1 MNLVTLPDHL
11 LRPDLKRRLPS
22 TARAKDWTGYNSEHF
37 EVLGFAGFVNGFAT
51 YLCRCECGEAFL
63 CVGIHIPRRIKCG
76 VCRRTRH
83 KPERAAW
90 KAMHQRWGKM
100 VVNAWSSFDAFYA
113 SMGARPSPKHVVVR
127 IDTQKKFGPNN
138 CRWSTQSEP
147 RQWLSARFRQ
157 IRLRGQTKL
166 LSEWARELGITR
178 QALWFRVQRAEKR
191 GIGIKDV
198 LTTPRG
204 TRVKAWKT
212 HRRRKQSS

>member
-1 MNLVTLPDHL
+1 V
-11 LRPDLKRRLPS
+11 RRLPS
-22 TARAKDWTGYNSEHF
+22 TARAKDWTGYRSEHF

-90 KAMHQRWGKM
+90 KAMHQRWGKN
-100 VVNAWSSFDAFYA
+100 VVIAWRSFDAFHA
-113 SMGARPSPKHVVVR
+113 SMGARPSPKARCGAHR
-127 IDTQKKFGPNN
+127 HSKKFGPNN
-138 CRWSTQSEP
+138 CRWSTEP
-147 RQWLSARFRQ
+147 ESRQLLSARFRQ

-178 QALWFRVQRAEKR
+178 QALWFRIQRAEKR
-191 GIGIKDV
+191 GIGVQEV
-198 LTTPRG
+198 LTTPKG
-204 TRVKAWKT
+204 ARVKAWKT
-212 HRRRKQSS
+212 RPRP